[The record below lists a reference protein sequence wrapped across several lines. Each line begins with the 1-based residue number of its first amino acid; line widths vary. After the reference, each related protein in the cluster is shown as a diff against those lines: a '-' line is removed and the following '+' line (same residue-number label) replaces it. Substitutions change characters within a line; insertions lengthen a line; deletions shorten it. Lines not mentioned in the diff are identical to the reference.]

1 MKLRPIK
8 TAQQYDALLQWL
20 DEQFDRQ
27 VPPDSPE
34 GEDVQIAL
42 LLVKAYEDE
51 HYPIPAP
58 DPIAA
63 IQLKMAEQGLKPKD
77 LVGHIGSKSYV
88 SAILN
93 RRKPLTLA
101 MARFFHH
108 QLHIPAS
115 VLLA

>member
-1 MKLRPIK
+1 MRLRPVK
-8 TAQQYDALLQWL
+8 SEQQYDELLSWL
-20 DEQFDRQ
+20 DGQFDRQ
-27 VPPDSPE
+27 LAPDSPE
-34 GEDVQIAL
+34 GEEVQVAL
-42 LLVKAYEDE
+42 LLIKAYEDE
-51 HYPIPAP
+51 HYPISAP

-77 LVGHIGSKSYV
+77 LVGYIGSKSYV

>member
-1 MKLRPIK
+1 MKLRPLK
-8 TAQQYDALLQWL
+8 TEQQYDELLQWL
-20 DEQFDRQ
+20 DEQFDLQ
-27 VPPDSPE
+27 IPPDSPQ
-34 GEDVQIAL
+34 GEDVQMAL

-51 HYPIPAP
+51 HYPVPAP

-63 IQLKMAEQGLKPKD
+63 IQLKMAEQGLRPKD

-88 SAILN
+88 SAVLN

-101 MARFFHH
+101 MARFFYH

>member
-1 MKLRPIK
+1 MTLRPLK
-8 TAQQYDALLQWL
+8 TEQQYDELLQWL

-27 VPPDSPE
+27 VLPDSPA
-34 GEDVQIAL
+34 GEQVQVAL

-51 HYPIPAP
+51 HHPVPSP

-63 IQLKMAEQGLKPKD
+63 IQLKMAEQGLKAKD
-77 LVGHIGSKSYV
+77 LVGQIGSKSYV

-101 MARFFHH
+101 MARFFH
-108 QLHIPAS
+108 QKLHIPAS

>member
-1 MKLRPIK
+1 MKLRPLK
-8 TAQQYDALLQWL
+8 SEQRYDELLQWL
-20 DEQFDRQ
+20 DAQFDHQ
-27 VPPDSPE
+27 VPPDSLE

-51 HYPIPAP
+51 HHPIPVP

-63 IQLKMAEQGLKPKD
+63 IQLKMVEHGLKPKD

-88 SAILN
+88 STILN

-101 MARFFHH
+101 IARFIHH
-108 QLHIPAS
+108 QLHIPVS